1 MSCANRC
8 IKGAMFGY
16 CHIIKKKNFFYFLSY
31 FYASYKCAL
40 ADYVVA

>member
-8 IKGAMFGY
+8 IEGAMFGY
-16 CHIIKKKNFFYFLSY
+16 CHIIKKKVFYFLSY

-40 ADYVVA
+40 AVYVVA